1 MELRQLRYFI
11 RLAERLSFSEA
22 AKVLCITQST
32 LSQQIRQLENE
43 IGAPLFERNSRGV
56 VLTEIGKEFLPYAA
70 KVVND
75 VEICIDHIAD
85 IQHLKAGTLRVGVS
99 FSFGPILVTTLA
111 RFMKKYPGVRFDI
124 HYKKTEDL
132 MERLHNHQI
141 DFALAFKPEQPFY
154 SIESQTLFKRRLAAI
169 VNRYHPLAQK
179 KAVTLKELSAY
190 DMVLVTHG
198 MQARDLL
205 ESIVCDSTL
214 KFKVRAE
221 LNTVPAILQL
231 VRDSQ
236 LVTIL
241 SEETIRG
248 NEELVSVPIDIPGN
262 VMEGCILW
270 LKGSYMKASAKEFMR
285 MLMEH
290 NTISQMVNDI

>member
-1 MELRQLRYFI
+1 MACKRGICL
-11 RLAERLSFSEA
+11 
-22 AKVLCITQST
+22 
-32 LSQQIRQLENE
+32 N
-43 IGAPLFERNSRGV
+43 PLFV
-56 VLTEIGKEFLPYAA
+56 AA
-70 KVVND
+70 
-75 VEICIDHIAD
+75 
-85 IQHLKAGTLRVGVS
+85 
-99 FSFGPILVTTLA
+99 
-111 RFMKKYPGVRFDI
+111 
-124 HYKKTEDL
+124 
-132 MERLHNHQI
+132 
-141 DFALAFKPEQPFY
+141 
-154 SIESQTLFKRRLAAI
+154 
-169 VNRYHPLAQK
+169 
-179 KAVTLKELSAY
+179 
-190 DMVLVTHG
+190 
-198 MQARDLL
+198 
-205 ESIVCDSTL
+205 TL

-248 NEELVSVPIDIPGN
+248 NEELVSVPIDVPGN